1 MDAAALA
8 KTKSGLKKRNSIDRS
23 KPMVEDA
30 AHPGSGGI
38 MKAISSG
45 TFALKHV
52 DKAATHDASAPMLE
66 AGTAYHTDIRP
77 AVFAEVHQVRRNSL
91 KPTKTNDRSEPVIEK
106 WVHVDVMHKPARA
119 CVIDEIKEKKAS
131 IDALHTFNEH
141 HTKAEIEKRTRP
153 ALMSEIKSFKEMIV
167 TQAKDSAEHS
177 KVEMEKKVHHG
188 LMDELHKKKSSIT
201 AFTELAAAHQ
211 SEDNF
216 RSQTHPGLCN
226 EIIQKKAS
234 IDALGKRASQKLAAC

>member
-1 MDAAALA
+1 
-8 KTKSGLKKRNSIDRS
+8 
-23 KPMVEDA
+23 
-30 AHPGSGGI
+30 
-38 MKAISSG
+38 
-45 TFALKHV
+45 
-52 DKAATHDASAPMLE
+52 
-66 AGTAYHTDIRP
+66 
-77 AVFAEVHQVRRNSL
+77 VRR
-91 KPTKTNDRSEPVIEK
+91 V
-106 WVHVDVMHKPARA
+106 AQ
-119 CVIDEIKEKKAS
+119 
-131 IDALHTFNEH
+131 
-141 HTKAEIEKRTRP
+141 
-153 ALMSEIKSFKEMIV
+153 SEIKSFKEMIV

>member
-52 DKAATHDASAPMLE
+52 DKAGTHDASAPMLE

-153 ALMSEIKSFKEMIV
+153 ALMV
-167 TQAKDSAEHS
+167 RHT
-177 KVEMEKKVHHG
+177 
-188 LMDELHKKKSSIT
+188 
-201 AFTELAAAHQ
+201 AHQ
-211 SEDNF
+211 TTLSA
-216 RSQTHPGLCN
+216 RQP
-226 EIIQKKAS
+226 
-234 IDALGKRASQKLAAC
+234 ALFPPTLGGALPPQRWVSTLRARTLRRPF